1 MRKRIVGIYRGVIK
15 KEPNYVFYWLRF
27 LIGFCYGLIAP
38 IYAVFLFSRGLDAF
52 QVSLTNLAF
61 VLGILLFQVPA
72 GALADTWGR
81 KRTFLT
87 SMVFNSLS
95 FLVYGFGKVWLAFIV
110 AEVISALGSS
120 LMVGILEAWTVDA
133 WKKRTAGEEYGFL
146 FSRAEIASNS
156 ASMFGGLLGG
166 LIASISL
173 QLPFLVGGVI
183 FLSVLIMGYFLIE
196 EKRLTAKVKATAIIN
211 KSIKMIKS
219 GTKESLKD
227 KFIWQVAFFGG
238 IAMIGFKALDMFWSK
253 RFVDMFNGRVWVTSY
268 IWPLMTV
275 FMIIG
280 NYLLKWWTNGKRD
293 YLTGFIINILFASM
307 AVFLSSI
314 FKSFYLAIFFFLLY
328 EISRGIQRPALF
340 GYYNKIIPSKKRATI
355 LSFSITVS
363 WLGGAVSLL
372 TLGWIA
378 KRFSIETAW
387 IGASAIFLLSLIPIL
402 HLRKRAQACYYI

>member
-1 MRKRIVGIYRGVIK
+1 MRRKAIAIGKGVIQ

-38 IYAVFLFSRGLDAF
+38 IYALFLFSRGLDAF

-61 VLGILLFQVPA
+61 VLGILLFQLPA

-81 KRTFLT
+81 KRTFLI

-95 FLVYGFGKVWLAFIV
+95 FLVYGFGKVWVAFIV
-110 AEVISALGSS
+110 AEVISALGFC
-120 LMVGILEAWTVDA
+120 LMVGVLEAWAVDA
-133 WKKRTAGEEYGFL
+133 WKQRTAGKEYSFL
-146 FSRAEIASNS
+146 FSRAETASNS

-196 EKRLTAKVKATAIIN
+196 EKRLTTRVKVATIIN
-211 KSIKMIKS
+211 RSVKMIKS
-219 GTKESLKD
+219 GTKESLED

-238 IAMIGFKALDMFWSK
+238 IAMIGFKVLDMFWSK
-253 RFVDMFNGRVWVTSY
+253 RFVDMFNGRVWVTGY

-280 NYLLKWWTNGKRD
+280 NYLLKWWTDRKKD
-293 YLTGFIINILFASM
+293 YLTGFIINILFASI

-340 GYYNKIIPSKKRATI
+340 GYFNKIIPDKKRATI

-363 WLGGAVSLL
+363 WLGGAVGLL
-372 TLGWIA
+372 TLGWAA

-387 IGASAIFLLSLIPIL
+387 IGASMVFLLALIPIIR
-402 HLRKRAQACYYI
+402 LRRAKFPGAS